1 MSAPASVSVIVPA
14 LNEQATIA
22 ACLAR
27 VLDQPFVAEV
37 IVVDDGSEDNTA
49 AIVAG
54 FEDSRV
60 RLLSH
65 RVNRGKGASIRT
77 AVPLCTAAFIAIQD
91 ADLEYDPVDL
101 GRLLGP
107 LESGEADVVYG
118 SRFLPTGARRALY
131 FWHSMGNK
139 ALTLACNMASNLNL
153 TDMETCYKV
162 FRRECLQS
170 LVLEEDRFGIEPELT
185 IKAAAAGFAVYEVG
199 ISYHGRTY
207 DEGKKIGWK
216 DGVSAIRCIVKYG
229 VVENRRKGRKRRL
242 QAPPHEQSRE
252 LQESLEDLKGV
263 DNYYDW
269 IVDLVE
275 PYLGDRVLEV
285 GAGVGTV
292 SSRIGLRGRTVVAIE
307 PDPRAFSELDDWA
320 RATPPHQA
328 YSGTLSEASPSLNG
342 DFSSAV
348 MVNVLEH
355 IDNEVAE
362 LGLIR
367 DHLRPGGH
375 IAIWVPAHE
384 ALFARFDESVGHYRR
399 YNKRRLAALA
409 DMAGLEVV
417 ELRYLNPVG
426 AIGWMLTAKALR
438 ATPTDSA
445 LAGIFDK
452 YVVPVT
458 KRVESRWEQR
468 FGQSVL
474 LIARKPL
481 TE

>member
-1 MSAPASVSVIVPA
+1 MQDRPRVSIIVPA
-14 LNEQATIA
+14 LNEEGTIA
-22 ACLAR
+22 RCLSR
-27 VLDQPFVAEV
+27 VLEQTFVAEV
-37 IVVDDGSEDNTA
+37 IVVDDGSTDRTSS
-49 AIVAG
+49 IVANIQ
-54 FEDSRV
+54 DSRL

-65 RVNRGKGASIRT
+65 PVNRGKGASIRT
-77 AVPLCTAAFIAIQD
+77 AVRLCTADYIAIQD

-107 LESGEADVVYG
+107 LDSGDADAVYG

-170 LVLEEDRFGIEPELT
+170 LVLEEDRFGIEPEIT
-185 IKAAAAGFAVYEVG
+185 IKAAARGLAIYEVG

-216 DGVSAIRCIVKYG
+216 DGVSAVRCIVKYG
-229 VVENRRKGRKRRL
+229 VVERRRKGRKRRI
-242 QAPPHEQSRE
+242 QGPAHTQSRE
-252 LQESLEDLKGV
+252 LQASLEDLKGV
-263 DNYYDW
+263 TNYYDW

-292 SSRIGLRGRTVVAIE
+292 AARIGMRGRKVVAVE
-307 PDPRAFSELDDWA
+307 PDLGSFRALDMWA
-320 RATPPHQA
+320 RENPPHEA
-328 YSGTLSEASPSLNG
+328 HCGTLSEVSSSLG
-342 DFSSAV
+342 CDFSSAV

-355 IDNEVAE
+355 IDDEVAE

-384 ALFARFDESVGHYRR
+384 ALFAKFDESVGHYRR
-399 YNKRRLAALA
+399 YSKTRLSAVA
-409 DMAGLEVV
+409 DMAGLETV
-417 ELRYLNPVG
+417 ELRYFNPVG
-426 AIGWMLTAKALR
+426 ALGWLLTAKAFG

-452 YVVPVT
+452 CVVPVT
-458 KRVESRWEQR
+458 RRVESRWEQN
-468 FGQSVL
+468 FGQSAL
-474 LIARKPL
+474 LIARKPK
-481 TE
+481 TS

>member
-1 MSAPASVSVIVPA
+1 MLEQPRVSVIVPA
-14 LNEQATIA
+14 LNEAATIA
-22 ACLAR
+22 ICLAR
-27 VLDQPFVAEV
+27 VLEQPFVAEV
-37 IVVDDGSEDNTA
+37 IVVDDGSTDDTA
-49 AIVAG
+49 SIVRQM
-54 FEDSRV
+54 DDPRV
-60 RLLSH
+60 RVMSH
-65 RVNRGKGASIRT
+65 PVNRGKGASIRT
-77 AVPLCTAAFIAIQD
+77 AVPLCSASYIAIQD
-91 ADLEYDPVDL
+91 ADLEYDPADL
-101 GRLLGP
+101 RRLLEP
-107 LESGEADVVYG
+107 LDSGEADVVYG

-139 ALTLACNMASNLNL
+139 ALTLACNMVSNLNL

-162 FRRECLQS
+162 FRREALQS

-185 IKAAAAGFAVYEVG
+185 IKSAASGFAVYEVG

-216 DGVSAIRCIVKYG
+216 DGLSAVRCIVTYG
-229 VVENRRKGRKRRL
+229 ATERRRKGRKRRL

-252 LQESLEDLKGV
+252 LHASLENLKGV

-269 IVDLVE
+269 IVDLIE
-275 PYLGDRVLEV
+275 PFLGDRVLEI

-292 SSRIGLRGRTVVAIE
+292 SARIGMGGRSVVAVE
-307 PDPRAFSELDDWA
+307 PDPRAFAELDMWA
-320 RATPPHQA
+320 QGNSRHSAIA
-328 YSGTLSEASPSLNG
+328 GTLSEATTSITP

-362 LGLIR
+362 LSLIR

-384 ALFARFDESVGHYRR
+384 VLFARFDESVGHYRR

-417 ELRYLNPVG
+417 QLRYVNPVG
-426 AIGWMLTAKALR
+426 ALGWLATATALR
-438 ATPTDSA
+438 ITPTESSLASA
-445 LAGIFDK
+445 FDK

-458 KRVESRWEQR
+458 RKAERRWEPA

-474 LIARKPL
+474 MIARKPA
-481 TE
+481 TD